1 MLTLTSA
8 ELGSLLGHVWWPF
21 CRLMGA
27 FTVLPMFSSAH
38 LPMRAKIL
46 LALVLSVVMAPM
58 VPAPPQVDATSLTAA
73 LLAAEQIL
81 TGIILAFPLLLLLHA
96 LTVLGSVVSMQM
108 GLSMAVM
115 NDPVNGMSQ
124 AIISQLLML
133 YGILMFLVLEGHLV
147 ALGILVDSFTLW
159 PVGSGVLNLPLEH
172 LVQRLGWMFAAALT
186 LAIPAVTA
194 MLLVNLTFG
203 VLSRAAPSFNIFA
216 LGFPMSMMMG
226 LVCLL
231 LVFTGLP
238 SLYSELTSDALRA
251 MLHAIGGTP

>member
-8 ELGSLLGHVWWPF
+8 ELGSLLGHIWWPF

-27 FTVLPMFSSAH
+27 FSLMPMFSSAH
-38 LPMRAKIL
+38 ISIRVKIL

-58 VPAPPQVDATSLTAA
+58 VPTPPQVDAASLTAI

-81 TGIILAFPLLLLLHA
+81 TGMLLAFPLLLLIHV

-108 GLSMAVM
+108 GLSMAIM

-124 AIISQLLML
+124 AIVSQLLML
-133 YGILMFLVLEGHLV
+133 YGILMFLALEGHLV

-159 PVGSGVLNLPLEH
+159 PVGSGIFNLPLEM
-172 LVQRLGWMFAAALT
+172 LALRFGWIFASALT
-186 LAIPAVTA
+186 LAVPAVTA

-203 VLSRAAPSFNIFA
+203 VLSRAAPSLNVFA

-238 SLYSELTSDALRA
+238 DLYTELTSDALRA
-251 MLHAIGGTP
+251 MLQAIGGTP